1 MELGRL
7 LQQQCRD
14 LDTIKEEC
22 NWIDYKTQHGTWF
35 IVTGTIQITR
45 HSMEHSILSQQRCRD
60 QDTRMEQCNLVDCK
74 TQHGTW

>member
-35 IVTGTIQITR
+35 IVTSTIQITR
-45 HSMEHSILSQQRCRD
+45 HTYGTTDIIYL
-60 QDTRMEQCNLVDCK
+60 K
-74 TQHGTW
+74 TQHGT